1 MDKSSNKENKKPNP
15 VQETVK
21 KPAAKPINNDNKKP
35 QVQSKPKVKSLEAG
49 LTNISSDELIT
60 LLETLKLNFKDSNLV
75 WLKAV
80 SSFLNSHLNI
90 ETDPIFASKSI
101 NYPSNVIPVAL
112 KNIIFDELRNC
123 GQSSIQYFYDLS
135 LTIITDDM
143 SKNLPYLGHKIML
156 QLVAQQWPTVC
167 ISNLAKCAILRNSYQ
182 NRSAI
187 GLTLFWA
194 LGQGGY
200 QDLSVGLKVWLNIM
214 LPLLD
219 LKSYSKFICEYIHR
233 ILKTTKTDETALN
246 LTSEE
251 FLQIFE
257 ALTQQRNGFNRDYQN
272 LFKESAVIL
281 MEKYTSTISKE
292 SSPELFL
299 GLFKKIQTS
308 TNSSLVCSGLTNL
321 LSKNDE
327 CINVWKTAYKKNIG
341 ASAVLLNYL
350 CDADKTD
357 SFTKNK
363 NFKDFLSH
371 IAVVNEDISQGNKR
385 NDGVKET
392 NRILVVSF
400 FFFFILF
407 LSLV

>member
-1 MDKSSNKENKKPNP
+1 M
-15 VQETVK
+15 
-21 KPAAKPINNDNKKP
+21 
-35 QVQSKPKVKSLEAG
+35 
-49 LTNISSDELIT
+49 
-60 LLETLKLNFKDSNLV
+60 
-75 WLKAV
+75 
-80 SSFLNSHLNI
+80 NI
-90 ETDPIFASKSI
+90 ETDPIFASKSV

-112 KNIIFDELRNC
+112 KNIIFDELKNC

-233 ILKTTKTDETALN
+233 ILTTTKTDETALN
-246 LTSEE
+246 LTAEE
-251 FLQIFE
+251 FLQIYE

-272 LFKESAVIL
+272 LFQESAVIL
-281 MEKYTSTISKE
+281 VEKYTKTISKE
-292 SSPELFL
+292 SSPELFS
-299 GLFKKIQTS
+299 GLFKKISTS
-308 TNSSLVCSGLTNL
+308 TNSSLVCSGLTKL
-321 LSKNDE
+321 LIKNDE
-327 CINVWKTAYKKNIG
+327 CVNIWKSVYKKNIG

-350 CDADKTD
+350 CDSDMSD
-357 SFTKNK
+357 SFKKNK

-371 IAVVNEDISQGNKR
+371 VAAVNEDISLGNKR

-392 NRILVVSF
+392 NRILVVSKF
-400 FFFFILF
+400 YFLFLAWFRDNFYILF
-407 LSLV
+407 GSIFLLT